1 MFASCLAHEVVTN
14 EDGGTSIVE
23 DSDLRVI
30 TVESSQDLGSGD
42 KSVESLLILVLLVD
56 AS

>member
-14 EDGGTSIVE
+14 EDGVTSIVE